1 MRDALK
7 SYFCERN
14 WQWFFCLIGIAG
26 FSGDSKAALDDESG
40 IAFFENHIRPVLVE
54 SCYECHSDQSGESKG
69 GLKLDSR
76 PAIEEGGQSGA
87 ILIKGSPGKQ
97 L

>member
-26 FSGDSKAALDDESG
+26 FSGDSKAALDNESG

-54 SCYECHSDQSGESKG
+54 SSSLAD
-69 GLKLDSR
+69 
-76 PAIEEGGQSGA
+76 
-87 ILIKGSPGKQ
+87 ILNQDPVT